1 LSSAWIFPA
10 NVRWLLRPLLFVF
23 IAYFIQ
29 RLLFIAVYWTN
40 FSKLSA
46 TDWLEFTFLSL
57 RFDSST
63 IFSINLLFFVLL
75 LFPFPK
81 GKYYFEFVKW
91 FFIAGNWVFL
101 AINMADIPYFAFNTR
116 RTSFEVLVNLSS
128 DIQTQAPQLLVNF
141 WPYTLLSI
149 ALLFPLWKSFKKNPQ
164 KGNFK
169 WYASLFAMIFWAGIS
184 VFLIRNSIKLKPL
197 LPGDAFTLRQSE
209 AGNGVLNTPFLL
221 FKTNEAV
228 ALPNDKWLSD
238 SELKS
243 IVKPGKNGTDGPL
256 NGYNLVIIILES
268 FSTEYTGMEGNPI
281 SYSPFLDSLA
291 SAGLYFPHHTSS
303 GRTSRDAP
311 PSILSSVPSW
321 MDESFMHSQYVSIKT
336 EGLGNILRS
345 KGYKT
350 AFYHGGKNGTMSFDL
365 SARLSGFD
373 EYYGMNEYPNS
384 GKDFDGFWG
393 IFDGPF
399 LQNMAAELS
408 KKPEPFA
415 ATVFTV
421 SSHQPYTIPD
431 PLKGKFKTGP
441 LPIHE
446 SIGYADFALK
456 EFFKTASK
464 QKWYDKTLFVLT
476 GDHTQQNADPGY
488 AALEGRYD
496 VPLILYCPSKK
507 LIADTSAFVNH
518 IDIRP
523 SVLDLF
529 GLNTINKSVLGA
541 SVFSKRDD
549 FPIVYQ
555 GPNFYLFH
563 PSGTLS
569 WNAIS
574 LENGWEWTSPNQEA
588 EPKNLRKLMAAQVQY
603 YRQGL
608 LKNKL
613 FTPNP

>member
-1 LSSAWIFPA
+1 MFLAWIFPA

-29 RLLFIAVYWTN
+29 RLLFIAVYWSN
-40 FSKLSA
+40 FSKLNL
-46 TDWLEFTFLSL
+46 TDWLEFIFLSL

-81 GKYYFEFVKW
+81 GKFYFSFIKW
-91 FFIAGNWVFL
+91 FFIAGNWFFL

-128 DIQTQAPQLLVNF
+128 DIKTQAPQLLFNF
-141 WPYTLLSI
+141 WPYTILSLF
-149 ALLFPLWKSFKKNPQ
+149 LLFPLWKSFSTQLPKVTL
-164 KGNFK
+164 K
-169 WYASLFAMIFWAGIS
+169 WYASLLAMVFWAGIS
-184 VFLIRNSIKLKPL
+184 VLFIRNSFKLKPL
-197 LPGDAFTLRQSE
+197 LPGDAFTLYQAE

-228 ALPNDKWLSD
+228 ALPDQKWLTD
-238 SELKS
+238 SELKATL
-243 IVKPGKNGTDGPL
+243 KPGKNGTDGPL
-256 NGYNLVIIILES
+256 KGYNLVIIILES

-291 SAGLYFPHHTSS
+291 SVGLYFPHHTSS

-336 EGLGNILRS
+336 EGLGNILQS
-345 KGYKT
+345 KGYNT

-365 SARLSGFD
+365 SARLSGFE

-384 GKDFDGFWG
+384 NRDFDGFWG

-399 LQNMAAELS
+399 LQNMAQELTQ
-408 KKPEPFA
+408 KPQPFA
-415 ATVFTV
+415 ATVFTI

-446 SIGYADFALK
+446 SIGYADYALK
-456 EFFKTASK
+456 QFFNTASK
-464 QKWYDKTLFVLT
+464 QNWYKKTLFVIT
-476 GDHTQQNADPGY
+476 GDHTQQNADPRY

-496 VPLILYCPSKK
+496 VPLIFYSPSKK
-507 LIADTSAFVNH
+507 LTADTSAYVNH

-529 GLNTINKSVLGA
+529 GITTINKSVLGS
-541 SVFSKRDD
+541 SVFPQKED
-549 FPIVYQ
+549 FPIVFQ
-555 GPNFYLFH
+555 GPVFYLFH
-563 PSGTLS
+563 PEGTLS
-569 WNAIS
+569 WNAS
-574 LENGWEWTSPNQEA
+574 NLATDWTWTSPNQTA
-588 EPKNLRKLMAAQVQY
+588 EPKNLRKLMAAQIQY

-613 FTPNP
+613 FQP

>member
-1 LSSAWIFPA
+1 MFSAWIFPT

-29 RLLFIAVYWTN
+29 RLLFIGVYWDN
-40 FSKLSA
+40 FSKLRLV
-46 TDWLEFTFLSL
+46 DWIEFTLLSL

-101 AINMADIPYFAFNTR
+101 AFNMADIPYFAFNSR
-116 RTSFEVLVNLSS
+116 RTSFELLVNISA
-128 DIQTQAPQLLVNF
+128 DIKSQAPQLLLNF
-141 WPYTLLSI
+141 WPYTILSLL
-149 ALLFPLWKSFKKNPQ
+149 LLFPLWKSFSSYPKKDNL
-164 KGNFK
+164 K
-169 WYASLFAMIFWAGIS
+169 WYSSLLVMVLWAGIS
-184 VFLIRNSIKLKPL
+184 VLFVRNSFKLKPL
-197 LPGDAFTLRQSE
+197 LPGDAFTLYQSE
-209 AGNGVLNTPFLL
+209 AGNGVLSTPFLL
-221 FKTNEAV
+221 FKTYKVV
-228 ALPNDKWLSD
+228 ALPDQKWLSE
-238 SELKS
+238 SELKT
-243 IVKPGKNGTDGPL
+243 IIKPGKNGTDGSL
-256 NGYNLVIIILES
+256 RGYNLVIIILES
-268 FSTEYTGMEGNPI
+268 FSTEYTGMEGNPV

-291 SAGLYFPHHTSS
+291 RAGLYFPHHSSS

-311 PSILSSVPSW
+311 PSILSGVPSW
-321 MDESFMHSQYVSIKT
+321 MEESFMHSQYVSIKT
-336 EGLGNILRS
+336 EGLGNILQS

-350 AFYHGGKNGTMSFDL
+350 SFYHGGKNGTMSFDL
-365 SARLSGFD
+365 SARLSGFE

-384 GKDFDGFWG
+384 GKDYDGYWG

-399 LQNMAAELS
+399 LQNMALELS
-408 KKPEPFA
+408 KKPQPFA

-421 SSHQPYTIPD
+421 SSHQPYNIPD

-464 QKWYDKTLFVLT
+464 QTWYNKTLFVLT
-476 GDHTQQNADPGY
+476 GDHTQLNSDPRY
-488 AALEGRYD
+488 AAIEGRFD
-496 VPLILYCPSKK
+496 VPLIFYCPSQK
-507 LIADTSAFVNH
+507 LAADTSTFVNH

-529 GLNTINKSVLGA
+529 GIEPSYKTVIGS
-541 SVFSKRDD
+541 SVFSKKND
-549 FPIVYQ
+549 FPIVVQ
-555 GPNFYLFH
+555 GTDFYLFH
-563 PSGTLS
+563 PQGTLF
-569 WNAIS
+569 WNAINF
-574 LENGWEWTSPNQEA
+574 ENGWVWNSVNQA
-588 EPKNLRKLMAAQVQY
+588 PEPENLRKLMAAQIQY

-613 FTPNP
+613 FQP